1 MAAQHLPSPEDSMC
15 DNINISLQSFQED
28 YTTELAHLMSVFY
41 TAPTLV
47 KEQILSLFLD
57 CCGPKELRFLHAQ
70 LMHRGSHG
78 IDMLR
83 LLPIEIGQRIL
94 IFSDLATL
102 GKVQQTCRFWN
113 SVANTN
119 VIWQSALHI
128 LQGAAYSPTT
138 KMTVPELKRICKM
151 MRQRDLSWQRCRPVR
166 WDIFPH
172 SDKVTALRIH
182 HDILVSGSYD
192 RLCTVWNLQTRKQ
205 ISSFEISAVCC
216 VDFLYKQGIIATGS
230 FNREVAIWNMTTGER
245 IQMSTHHTNSVLSI
259 CLDNDCVYTGGA
271 DSGLYCW
278 DWKQGHLTGVIA
290 GHHGKISSIAIGQT
304 SCLKDFLF
312 SCSYDGTLTVWN
324 KKTFQ
329 SLATLNFGQP
339 LKCLD
344 LFLNVMAIATDQT
357 ITLVDVEIDLT
368 HKPHIG
374 VVFNNRRELQLEMTA
389 GITAAHYGC
398 IAMNRGYL
406 VSYAHDLTLWRVSPP
421 AMLQNLLEGCGPYS
435 GTLAIDD
442 GRVVVG
448 RSDGQIQ
455 VFDFSSCN

>member
-102 GKVQQTCRFWN
+102 GKVQQ
-113 SVANTN
+113 
-119 VIWQSALHI
+119 
-128 LQGAAYSPTT
+128 GAAYSPTT

-182 HDILVSGSYD
+182 HDILFDALV
-192 RLCTVWNLQTRKQ
+192 
-205 ISSFEISAVCC
+205 ISSYISNMC
-216 VDFLYKQGIIATGS
+216 VLC
-230 FNREVAIWNMTTGER
+230 REVAIWNMTTGER

-406 VSYAHDLTLWRVSPP
+406 VSYAHDLTLWR
-421 AMLQNLLEGCGPYS
+421 G
-435 GTLAIDD
+435 
-442 GRVVVG
+442 
-448 RSDGQIQ
+448 
-455 VFDFSSCN
+455 SCWSE